1 MTRPLRR
8 LGFLGIATAAAGI
21 AVTVASPITMGPLP
35 QGMHTPVLAFEL
47 ATTVDEIET
56 MFGERHSLE
65 RVQRASAM
73 AQGTHLDFVLL
84 TLYTLLLAG
93 VARKLL
99 PALGRSPTSPIALR
113 RTRAALTLAVAAGL
127 LDVLENR
134 ELLAI
139 LEVLLRNTSDYED
152 ALARLSWVAWPKW
165 IAISAWF
172 VLLSPELLRAGGA
185 LRVAG
190 ACGLIAAFACGL
202 AVDGRGLAAEVM
214 ALGIALGM
222 IALTVG
228 CFRKNALEAPV
239 AS

>member
-1 MTRPLRR
+1 MTQPLRR
-8 LGFLGIATAAAGI
+8 LGFLGIATAAAAI
-21 AVTVASPITMGPLP
+21 AVTVASPLAMGPLP
-35 QGMHTPVLAFEL
+35 EGMRTPVLAFEL
-47 ATTVDEIET
+47 ATSVAEIET

-93 VARKLL
+93 MARKLL
-99 PALGRSPTSPIALR
+99 PALGLSAVSPSALR
-113 RTRAALTLAVAAGL
+113 RTRAALTLAVAAGV

-139 LEVLLRNTSDYED
+139 IEVLLRNMSDYED

-165 IAISAWF
+165 IALSAWF
-172 VLLSPELLRAGGA
+172 LLLSPELLRAGGA

-190 ACGLIAAFACGL
+190 GSGIIAAVACGL
-202 AVDGRGLAAEVM
+202 ALDGRGIAAEVM
-214 ALGIALGM
+214 ALGIAIGM
-222 IALTVG
+222 LALTVG
-228 CFRKNALEAPV
+228 CFCDNALEASV
-239 AS
+239 AT